1 MFSFT
6 WTILTTPVPVI
17 VPDVPDSE
25 TALPWFAQTTALEP
39 FTLPSPDLGLR
50 DPGGVIPPGSN
61 GWLPSQ
67 TAAPTRL
74 SPRELGK
81 SRALGGRG
89 ARGPV
94 SNRGLLSSAL
104 PSFFFIRFSYLC
116 RHNIAFSILLHP
128 LRYLVFNILLTWDFI
143 IWRPFCFTWNIFAL
157 FIQINQI
164 TIVYITT
171 ISIFIISLFTYIYCA
186 S

>member
-6 WTILTTPVPVI
+6 GIILTTPVPVI

-104 PSFFFIRFSYLC
+104 PSSFSSDFLIYADITLPSPFC
-116 RHNIAFSILLHP
+116 CIHFDILFSIFFLLGTSSFGD
-128 LRYLVFNILLTWDFI
+128 LSVLLE
-143 IWRPFCFTWNIFAL
+143 
-157 FIQINQI
+157 
-164 TIVYITT
+164 
-171 ISIFIISLFTYIYCA
+171 ISLHCSFKSIKLPSSTSPPSA
-186 S
+186 SL